1 MNVKRTILCLQRQKC
16 QRKGNYLIHFTSKI
30 QMLIFSK
37 EITEIYNDQQRPYK
51 SEKSLCFREQL
62 KRALVIGISQMQSE
76 ECCLNIHIIQQK
88 SRMESTPLQIEKTCK
103 YTL

>member
-1 MNVKRTILCLQRQKC
+1 MTNK
-16 QRKGNYLIHFTSKI
+16 
-30 QMLIFSK
+30 
-37 EITEIYNDQQRPYK
+37 RPYK

-76 ECCLNIHIIQQK
+76 ECYLNIHIIQQK